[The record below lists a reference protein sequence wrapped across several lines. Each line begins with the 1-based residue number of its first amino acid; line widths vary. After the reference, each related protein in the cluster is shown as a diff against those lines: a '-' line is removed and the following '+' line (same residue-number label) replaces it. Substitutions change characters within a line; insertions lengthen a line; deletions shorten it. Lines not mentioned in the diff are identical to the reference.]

1 MGKGILSSFPSVT
14 GQPSS
19 VPTGQLLSAT
29 AHHCWLLGRAVTSS
43 VPGHYH
49 WIRTARPNVLSWPC
63 SAGCCYRCLTA
74 TAQISSSGRQK
85 VHPVQDTAPGSVQ
98 ATRVFPLV
106 KTDSELLSSN
116 WVLSDSS
123 SMCAGTF
130 GVQDAA
136 EGRCSCA
143 FQRAGSLLFYPCFVW
158 VSFIPCQTINLIA
171 LSFHYLYFFFACQT
185 IYTWFAVNFPKC
197 MRLLGQ
203 GEKGSD
209 VRSSHRI
216 IKLHF
221 TQT

>member
-1 MGKGILSSFPSVT
+1 MGKGNCWGIFSPCPSV
-14 GQPSS
+14 QPSS
-19 VPTGQLLSAT
+19 APTGQLLSAT

-43 VPGHYH
+43 VPGHYR

-106 KTDSELLSSN
+106 KTGSELLSFN

-130 GVQDAA
+130 GVR
-136 EGRCSCA
+136 ERTGML
-143 FQRAGSLLFYPCFVW
+143 QRADARVPSSVLGVYSSTLVLCEFPSSPAKLL
-158 VSFIPCQTINLIA
+158 I
-171 LSFHYLYFFFACQT
+171 
-185 IYTWFAVNFPKC
+185 
-197 MRLLGQ
+197 
-203 GEKGSD
+203 
-209 VRSSHRI
+209 
-216 IKLHF
+216 
-221 TQT
+221 

>member
-43 VPGHYH
+43 VPGHYR

-85 VHPVQDTAPGSVQ
+85 VHPVQDTAPGLVQ

-106 KTDSELLSSN
+106 KTGSELLSSN

-130 GVQDAA
+130 GVRERTGMRADARVPSSVL
-136 EGRCSCA
+136 GV
-143 FQRAGSLLFYPCFVW
+143 YPSTLVLCEFP
-158 VSFIPCQTINLIA
+158 SSPAKQLI
-171 LSFHYLYFFFACQT
+171 
-185 IYTWFAVNFPKC
+185 
-197 MRLLGQ
+197 
-203 GEKGSD
+203 
-209 VRSSHRI
+209 
-216 IKLHF
+216 
-221 TQT
+221 